1 MPEHDEP
8 EHNEMDRLLDSA
20 LSTYATPR
28 PGLEDRVLR
37 SLAATRAMDSENRRP
52 RSARRW
58 LSWAIAVP
66 IAAAIVLLFLLARWT
81 PAPPHNY
88 AHSVPQFQR
97 PATPLEQP
105 QSSKVRAPSRA
116 VHPVRRRATPAPEFA
131 IRRDLPKQNI
141 FPSPQPL
148 SSEEQALVALAQA
161 PEPVRQSLIE
171 AQNNDEGPIT
181 ISAIQIQPLKVP
193 EPGQN

>member
-1 MPEHDEP
+1 MPEHD
-8 EHNEMDRLLDSA
+8 EMDRLLDSA

-37 SLAATRAMDSENRRP
+37 SLAVTRARDSENRRF
-52 RSARRW
+52 RSTRR
-58 LSWAIAVP
+58 LLPWAIAVP
-66 IAAAIVLLFLLARWT
+66 IAAAIALLFLLIRET
-81 PAPPHNY
+81 PAPPRNY
-88 AHSVPQFQR
+88 AQSVRQFQR
-97 PATPLEQP
+97 PATPLDQP

-116 VHPVRRRATPAPEFA
+116 VHPVRRQATAAPEIA

-171 AQNNDEGPIT
+171 AQNKDEGPIT
-181 ISAIQIQPLKVP
+181 ISAIQIRPLKMP
-193 EPGQN
+193 DPGQN